1 MSGTA
6 PTPDPL
12 AEAPG
17 HGRLD
22 GRVAVVVGGGQT
34 PGLTIGNGKAAAI
47 VYAREGARVFVVDVS
62 LAAARE
68 TVAEITASGG
78 EATAWQADVTDET
91 AVASLIEG
99 CATRWGRLDVLHNN
113 VGASLGAGDRSVLE
127 ITPEAFDRV
136 IALNLKATTLCC
148 KHALPVMRGQ
158 RSGVITNISSFA
170 VLANYPYVAYKASK
184 AGVVALTQHVAML
197 GAEFGIRANV
207 VLPGQINTPM
217 AVDNRVGILAATREE
232 VIARRDEQVPL
243 GRKMGTAWDVAYACL
258 FLASDEARFIT
269 GISLLVDGG
278 QSLKVG

>member
-1 MSGTA
+1 MSDTA
-6 PTPDPL
+6 STQDAL

-17 HGRLD
+17 HGRLE

-47 VYAREGARVFVVDVS
+47 LYAREGARVVVVDVNP
-62 LAAARE
+62 AAAQE
-68 TVAEITASGG
+68 TVEEISAGGG

-99 CATRWGRLDVLHNN
+99 CVARWNRLDVLHNN
-113 VGASLGAGDRSVLE
+113 VGAGLGAGDRSVLE

-136 IALNLKATTLCC
+136 TALNLKATTLCC
-148 KHALPVMRGQ
+148 KHGLQIMRQQ

-170 VLANYPYVAYKASK
+170 VLTNYPYVAYKTSK
-184 AGVVALTQHVAML
+184 AGVVALTQHVAIL
-197 GAEFGIRANV
+197 GAEFGVRANV

-217 AVDNRVGILAATREE
+217 AVDARVGVLAPTRDE
-232 VIARRDEQVPL
+232 VIAHRDEQVPL
-243 GRKMGTAWDVAYACL
+243 GKKMGTAWDVAYACL

-269 GISLLVDGG
+269 GISMVVDGG

>member
-1 MSGTA
+1 MTS
-6 PTPDPL
+6 PDPL

-17 HGRLD
+17 HGRLE

-47 VYAREGARVFVVDVS
+47 LYAREGARVFVVDVS
-62 LAAARE
+62 PAAAQE
-68 TVAEITASGG
+68 TADEIGARGG
-78 EATAWQADVTDET
+78 EALAWEADVTDET
-91 AVASLIEG
+91 AVASMIEG
-99 CATRWGRLDVLHNN
+99 CLARWGRLDVLHNN
-113 VGASLGAGDRSVLE
+113 VGAGLAAGDRSVLE

-136 IALNLKATTLCC
+136 TALNLKATTLCC
-148 KHALPVMRGQ
+148 KHGLSVMRRQ
-158 RSGVITNISSFA
+158 RCGVITNISSFA
-170 VLANYPYVAYKASK
+170 VLANYPYVAYKTSK

-197 GAEFGIRANV
+197 GAESGVRANV

-217 AVDNRVGILAATREE
+217 AVDNRVGVLAPTRDE

-243 GRKMGTAWDVAYACL
+243 GQKMGTAWDVAYACL

-269 GISLLVDGG
+269 GISLVVDGG